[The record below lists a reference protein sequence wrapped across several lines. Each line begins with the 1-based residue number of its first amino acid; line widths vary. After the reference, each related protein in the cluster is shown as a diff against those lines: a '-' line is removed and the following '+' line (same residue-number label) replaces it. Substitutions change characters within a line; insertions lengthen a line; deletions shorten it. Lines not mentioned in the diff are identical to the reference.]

1 MFRLCLLDALGFTW
15 HARGVGTRR
24 AGLVG
29 RSYIRGSFITFHA
42 DRPWRSSTLGR
53 WTAGISCFASAKWPD
68 PTADTCNYSA
78 LHARTGIPSS
88 DASILVRGQLPRC
101 PPAVSLMPVPSATGR
116 TPWCTP
122 RLPNEAIFPWAQAR
136 HDVPSFLGGR
146 CSRALRC
153 FANLLIHPP
162 PRSRIAVC
170 SVLIIIRFPRT
181 RLSWLAGTLASMPVP
196 PPPPDA

>member
-1 MFRLCLLDALGFTW
+1 MVKRNIRGLGRSSSHIAKLNASGDVKHCSAFHYSLTCKSRNPLIGGDNNYMFRLCLLDALGFTW

-78 LHARTGIPSS
+78 LHATHRHPLVRCKHSCPRPAAPVPTGCFS
-88 DASILVRGQLPRC
+88 DAR
-101 PPAVSLMPVPSATGR
+101 
-116 TPWCTP
+116 
-122 RLPNEAIFPWAQAR
+122 
-136 HDVPSFLGGR
+136 
-146 CSRALRC
+146 
-153 FANLLIHPP
+153 
-162 PRSRIAVC
+162 AVC
-170 SVLIIIRFPRT
+170 HRPH
-181 RLSWLAGTLASMPVP
+181 TLVHASP
-196 PPPPDA
+196 PQ